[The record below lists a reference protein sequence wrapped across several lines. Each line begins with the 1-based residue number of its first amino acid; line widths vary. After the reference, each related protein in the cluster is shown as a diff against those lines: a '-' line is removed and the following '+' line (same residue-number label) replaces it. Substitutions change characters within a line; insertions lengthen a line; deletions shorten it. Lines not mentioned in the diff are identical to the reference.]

1 MRKLGLSMYLARR
14 AERWLS
20 RKKWEGL
27 YVRHLQMWLPQNE
40 LKRNSPTSLAK
51 ILSNYVWGYVIIN
64 LCAHKRRL
72 NQMIP
77 FKYVTFDD
85 VEAWREVIVTS
96 TVLPSQG
103 ILIFDEFYQLSTES
117 GNLKDTSVRKKYLSL
132 WKSLLKKRV
141 LPFYPDS
148 RVLSHSK

>member
-51 ILSNYVWGYVIIN
+51 ILSNCVWGYVIIN

-72 NQMIP
+72 NQMKP
-77 FKYVTFDD
+77 LKYVTFDD

-96 TVLPSQG
+96 TVVPSQG
-103 ILIFDEFYQLSTES
+103 TLNFDEFYQLSTES
-117 GNLKDTSVRKKYLSL
+117 GN
-132 WKSLLKKRV
+132 
-141 LPFYPDS
+141 
-148 RVLSHSK
+148 